1 MRLRLLSLTSSLDKG
16 LGRRG
21 KCTPGVSWDT
31 FRVCCTW
38 EKGAPSGCRFSLVA
52 AYVNC
57 EQNSLLYLVRPFPEG
72 ARHGICH
79 TRNARGEPRR
89 GCFYRRIDLDTLELR
104 NENP

>member
-1 MRLRLLSLTSSLDKG
+1 MSERAVSSCMITVCRG
-16 LGRRG
+16 FEPGR
-21 KCTPGVSWDT
+21 
-31 FRVCCTW
+31 
-38 EKGAPSGCRFSLVA
+38 CRFSLVA

-104 NENP
+104 NEDP